1 MHKVFYGEETQL
13 PIIIGGKFLKK
24 FWMGY
29 LITLLPPLLSAEHN
43 LVLDMKIIMKSMENL
58 RVRRE

>member
-29 LITLLPPLLSAEHN
+29 LITLLPPLLSAEHH

-58 RVRRE
+58 